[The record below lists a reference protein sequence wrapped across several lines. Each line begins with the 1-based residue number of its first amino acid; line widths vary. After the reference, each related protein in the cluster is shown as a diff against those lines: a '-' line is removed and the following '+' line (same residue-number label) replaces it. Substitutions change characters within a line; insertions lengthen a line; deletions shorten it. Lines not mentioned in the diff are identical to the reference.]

1 MLIDGCSKHNRQ
13 GLGVPHWGPLAG
25 DHLLAAE
32 RNDRDS
38 CPACLPTQ
46 AKDLAADA
54 STLWGRQYQL
64 RRQLI
69 PSFINSQLAD
79 VIFKAGKSINF
90 LRC

>member
-1 MLIDGCSKHNRQ
+1 M
-13 GLGVPHWGPLAG
+13 GVLHW
-25 DHLLAAE
+25 LAAE
-32 RNDRDS
+32 ENNRDS
-38 CPACLPTQ
+38 FPASFPTQ
-46 AKDLAADA
+46 AMDLAADA

-69 PSFINSQLAD
+69 PSFISSQLAD